1 MEPLFQLHV
10 QDIDILLPTMKERL
24 MLHDEHAQVTCI
36 DRISNMFKSGGAASR
51 EAVLSKLIRFDVLST
66 VFDILQTPSDRLLQ
80 RILDFL
86 SLVTVYRKFYE
97 SHVAIDAMDSIL
109 KVTICIMKSR
119 CKDTQLLEKLVSS
132 IYDIIHRGIE
142 FNVDLDAVCVP
153 RQVLI
158 LLRSLISKNPLD
170 QRVKF
175 AGVALLNLV
184 LENIEAEDEWEDG
197 VFELCHKALNLM
209 KEIVEYSDDDVLVSR
224 AADALCAVCASATRL
239 YVVKSDSQGAFN
251 KLPECQAILSKA
263 IYTAT
268 MGTLVSYVK
277 SMESNETDRVK
288 FHRNL
293 VTCLNNLYKL
303 SSSCGRDNLSNHLT
317 ANGYLKYFLLLT
329 TRLPEN
335 LRRSTCVLL
344 SRIITTLSDKSTS
357 IGQWPEGETGFESL
371 IHRGLLDLP
380 RDPQQWRDIIA
391 HRQGNS
397 PVALMTLIYYHYHG
411 TRENDMISL
420 KSLIARAVNLTKS
433 EQTSTQILKV
443 LWFLFAVASVSHPS
457 PSSEQDYDRAVKR
470 LAAALQY
477 SRLSDCYTHHIDLMH
492 YCLECA
498 EFPKDLRNRAL
509 DLWLVESDGDIKP
522 LLTLDCT
529 KVVQHYLL
537 LTIQSG
543 YSNDIIDLAM
553 KGIREMIRMD
563 NAKEMAEIA
572 WHMLPNLLLSYQPSK
587 DEQVKAVLELA
598 NVSTP
603 SCLTQ
608 SIRNRCADSLM
619 AIILQR
625 EADLKLRTLAIM
637 QSYALLVTS
646 ATIKPFTILERYC
659 TTSSFLEELHVQG
672 FSTETS
678 QLSAVCLKLLAFIV
692 HCQEKSSVQCDK
704 PVTIDVQSLADLL
717 LNTRMSVYSSV
728 NGMQLTLELL
738 IQNTDGSPVMID
750 TVDKD
755 TIDGVINLYETLHI
769 VHRIRDPTNRDVVYQ
784 CLQGVLRFSHQY
796 VESLMY
802 HLCSLMSNH
811 DTVSNV
817 LRTGCVSS
825 HFLEFVS
832 TWLRYRKRY
841 CTDEGP
847 WNERSICKTPFEE
860 TLDCIKSYVNS
871 VKDSKDDTSFN
882 ILRYA
887 VSEFS
892 NNWNL
897 CSVFSFLCMKGKFVA
912 FVAVAI

>member
-1 MEPLFQLHV
+1 
-10 QDIDILLPTMKERL
+10 
-24 MLHDEHAQVTCI
+24 
-36 DRISNMFKSGGAASR
+36 
-51 EAVLSKLIRFDVLST
+51 
-66 VFDILQTPSDRLLQ
+66 
-80 RILDFL
+80 
-86 SLVTVYRKFYE
+86 
-97 SHVAIDAMDSIL
+97 MDTIL
-109 KVTICIMKSR
+109 KVTVCIVKSR
-119 CKDTQLLEKLVSS
+119 CKETELLEKLISS
-132 IYDIIHRGIE
+132 IYDVIYRGIE

-158 LLRSLISKNPLD
+158 LVESLISGNPLD
-170 QRVKF
+170 QRIKF
-175 AGVALLNLV
+175 AGVALLNFV
-184 LENIEAEDEWEDG
+184 LENIDAEDEWEDG

-239 YVVKSDSQGAFN
+239 HVAKSDTQEFFN
-251 KLPECQAILSKA
+251 KIPRCQAALAKS
-263 IYTAT
+263 IYAAA
-268 MGTLVSYVK
+268 MNTLVSYVK
-277 SMESNETDRVK
+277 STESNETDRVK
-288 FHRNL
+288 FQRNL

-329 TRLPEN
+329 SRLPEN

-357 IGQWPEGETGFESL
+357 IGQWPEGETSFESL

-380 RDPQQWRDIIA
+380 RDPQLWRDVIA
-391 HRQGNS
+391 RRPGNS

-411 TRENDMISL
+411 TRENDMICL
-420 KSLIARAVNLTKS
+420 KTLIARTVNLAKS
-433 EQTSTQILKV
+433 EQTSAQILKV
-443 LWFLFAVASVSHPS
+443 LWFLFAVASLSHPS

-498 EFPKDLRNRAL
+498 KFPKDLRNRAL

-537 LTIQSG
+537 LAIQSG
-543 YSNDIIDLAM
+543 YSTDIINLAM

-563 NAKEMAEIA
+563 NAKEVAEIA
-572 WHMLPNLLLSYQPSK
+572 WHMLPNLLSSYKPSK

-603 SCLTQ
+603 SCLEQ
-608 SIRNRCADSLM
+608 SARNRCADSLM
-619 AIILQR
+619 AIAVRR
-625 EADLKLRTLAIM
+625 EADSNLRTLAIM
-637 QSYALLVTS
+637 QSYSLLVTS
-646 ATIKPFTILERYC
+646 AAIKPFTILERYC

-672 FSTETS
+672 FSAETS
-678 QLSAVCLKLLAFIV
+678 QLSAVCLKVLAFIV

-717 LNTRMSVYSSV
+717 FNTRRSVHSAI

-738 IQNTDGSPVMID
+738 TQNIDGSAVRLD
-750 TVDKD
+750 LVNDEQV
-755 TIDGVINLYETLHI
+755 DGVINLYETLHI
-769 VHRIRDPTNRDVVYQ
+769 VHAICDPSNRDTVYQ
-784 CLQGVLRFSHQY
+784 CLQGVLTFCHQR

-811 DTVSNV
+811 DIVSTV
-817 LRTGCVSS
+817 LRTGYVSTQ
-825 HFLEFVS
+825 FLEFVS
-832 TWLRYRKRY
+832 TWLRYRRRY
-841 CTDEGP
+841 CADEGP

-860 TLDCIKSYVNS
+860 TFDRIKSYVNS

-887 VSEFS
+887 VSP
-892 NNWNL
+892 
-897 CSVFSFLCMKGKFVA
+897 
-912 FVAVAI
+912 